1 MTYKTVFDA
10 AHQGHA
16 AFAFPA
22 FGLFFIAIGVLLL
35 TKPKWMQQMI
45 PNSRRSLDPQA
56 FGLLFLLFACVWTLI
71 GFFAILGQ
79 HQAGAAA
86 LQRPFDVV
94 EGTVTNFVPMPYEG
108 HKMESFEVGGRRFS
122 YSDYILTP
130 GFHNTAS
137 HGGPIKPG
145 LHVRLSYAG
154 NDILRIEVA
163 E

>member
-22 FGLFFIAIGVLLL
+22 FGLVFIAIGVLLL
-35 TKPKWMQQMI
+35 TKPKLLQQII
-45 PNSRRSLDPQA
+45 PNGRRS
-56 FGLLFLLFACVWTLI
+56 
-71 GFFAILGQ
+71 
-79 HQAGAAA
+79 
-86 LQRPFDVV
+86 
-94 EGTVTNFVPMPYEG
+94 
-108 HKMESFEVGGRRFS
+108 
-122 YSDYILTP
+122 ILTP

-163 E
+163 EWPFALLFRRRRAQPRDQVIEV